1 MPFATPLGPLL
12 NVVDAEDDDYW
23 RWVLGGGG
31 DDDEDWDGGDDFDY
45 FLHPHG
51 IAFQILPHCGA
62 FLLHVVVFLCQFLQ
76 FVVAHKPSLR
86 SWNAVAATAGT
97 CPLPI
102 ALSLSTLEANPSTTP
117 PMLR

>member
-45 FLHPHG
+45 FLPVV
-51 IAFQILPHCGA
+51 ISSCVAFVL
-62 FLLHVVVFLCQFLQ
+62 V
-76 FVVAHKPSLR
+76 FVVADIFALDVAVV
-86 SWNAVAATAGT
+86 AVAAVHWSGT
-97 CPLPI
+97 TIHGGSNFRAVCGDDD
-102 ALSLSTLEANPSTTP
+102 P
-117 PMLR
+117 PRHLNNWYDC